1 MASGAVTPSALKAFS
16 NSTSATVGSPIA
28 SCVDGHAKSQ
38 SRRGI
43 GGRIPSGF
51 PQSHSIAKTVAF
63 SSRSVDSRHGL
74 YPGRSCGNPVT
85 HRLSAAGGGSEWQV
99 FSSDPSDN
107 EGSELAGAV
116 GTTSGEGLSE
126 KAVAGSAAGEGPA
139 EASVEAITAGDGN
152 PQVPFSTL
160 DAAATAATAAAASAA
175 AVSAFAVASSVRDS
189 ESPLNSLRDLLEVAE
204 GELAAARDRSLA
216 AEVEAQRVAERA
228 IEFKDAAVAAENAV
242 DEVLRDVEAELA
254 VEVAAQK
261 ALNAA
266 DAAFVAQE
274 EAAAAAEAELRAA
287 LLEFVSREG
296 EEGRS
301 EAEGG
306 GGKPSAENASAE
318 RVAALKAAVKE
329 AQELLRARGEEL
341 RARRD
346 ALTLVLAR
354 KERLLRQAAELAE
367 RAGEARGKAQEAEE
381 RAAASMAAAEE
392 AVASEVE
399 ANRRVSDASKAVSRA
414 EKLSKDI
421 AKAREK
427 AALLTV
433 EKEALLANEVARA
446 SAALASTVKEGKA
459 AAKQMLPRGTPAAA
473 DAAATTAATAGG
485 VGAGGSGG
493 KIGGTVEAGAGAGAP
508 EVGVG
513 ADGGRKKEK
522 SKEKAAKGES
532 AVGVGKGAVQS
543 GGGETGKEGRSAGEL
558 AAPAAA
564 AAASNVGV
572 KGAATSAPGI
582 TSGGASVA
590 PAGKVPGEG
599 NGVARGSLGLDK
611 AGAVVADGARGESGA
626 EVELEGQL
634 ELDPVTAAAAA
645 SAPLPKPSSSSK
657 PKKSSR
663 FFSASFFSAPDDT
676 GTAASPLAWLQ
687 SSLPRL
693 LASLRRHLPK
703 AVLAFVVLL
712 MGCVALNARME
723 NRAAQK
729 GQHMPPVTV
738 AVMEV
743 EQRAVRPLVAEVAK
757 AGRRVREM
765 VERMPKHEPNE
776 EEASLYDVLWLL
788 LASVVFVPAFQK
800 LPGGSPV
807 LGYLAA
813 GALIG
818 PYALSIIKHVHGT
831 KALAEF
837 GVVFLMFNIGLELS
851 LERLNSMRKYVFGLG
866 SAQVLVTAAVV
877 GVSVALLASVSG
889 PAALVIGSG
898 LALSST
904 AVVLQVLQER
914 GESTSRHGRATFSVL
929 LFQDLAVVVLLILIP
944 LLAPSSSSADG
955 SVGLTA
961 IAQAL
966 GLAAMKAVVAIAGIF
981 AGGRLLLRPIYRSMA
996 ENHNAEIFAANTLLV
1011 VLGTSVLTAQAGLS
1025 MALGAFLAGLL
1036 LAETEFALQ
1045 VESDINPYRGL
1056 LLGLFFMTVGMSI
1069 DPKLLVARFPLI
1081 VASIAAL
1088 IIGKTALITAI
1099 GRSFGLSTIA
1109 AMRTGLLLAPGGE
1122 FAFVAFGEAVQKGI
1136 MPAQLSSLL
1145 FLIVGIS
1152 MAITPWLAGFGQLL
1166 AARFDQ
1172 QDVRSLEPQ
1181 ETETDDLQGHI
1192 IICGF
1197 GRVGQI
1203 IGQLLSERLI
1213 PFVALDVRTERV
1225 SAGQTLDLPVYFGD
1239 AGSRDVLHKVGAE
1252 RAAAA
1257 VITLDT
1263 PGANYRAV
1271 WALTRNFPHI
1281 KTFVRAHD
1289 IDHGINLEK
1298 AGATA
1303 VVPETLEPSL
1313 QLAAAVLAQAKL
1325 PPAEIAATLDDF
1337 RVRHLAELNET
1348 SIGFAS

>member
-1 MASGAVTPSALKAFS
+1 MT
-16 NSTSATVGSPIA
+16 
-28 SCVDGHAKSQ
+28 
-38 SRRGI
+38 
-43 GGRIPSGF
+43 GGE
-51 PQSHSIAKTVAF
+51 
-63 SSRSVDSRHGL
+63 
-74 YPGRSCGNPVT
+74 
-85 HRLSAAGGGSEWQV
+85 SAAGGS
-99 FSSDPSDN
+99 
-107 EGSELAGAV
+107 AGVKSA
-116 GTTSGEGLSE
+116 SGESAAKPSVQAQTASARDPEAPPSTLEPPPASPDSS
-126 KAVAGSAAGEGPA
+126 GSAA
-139 EASVEAITAGDGN
+139 
-152 PQVPFSTL
+152 
-160 DAAATAATAAAASAA
+160 
-175 AVSAFAVASSVRDS
+175 SVRGS
-189 ESPLNSLRDLLEVAE
+189 ESPLSSLRVMLEVAE
-204 GELAAARDRSLA
+204 QELAAARDQSLA

-228 IEFKDAAVAAENAV
+228 IELKDAAVAAENAV
-242 DEVLRDVEAELA
+242 DEVLRDVETELA

-274 EAAAAAEAELRAA
+274 EAATAAEAELRAA
-287 LLEFVSREG
+287 LLEFVNREG
-296 EEGRS
+296 EGGRS
-301 EAEGG
+301 EEEGG
-306 GGKPSAENASAE
+306 LGSADPGTGAGGKPSAEKVTAE
-318 RVAALKAAVKE
+318 RVAALKSAVKE
-329 AQELLRARGEEL
+329 AQELLQARREEL
-341 RARRD
+341 RTRRE
-346 ALTLVLAR
+346 ALTQVLAR
-354 KERLLRQAAELAE
+354 KERLLQLAAERAE
-367 RAGEARGKAQEAEE
+367 RAGEARRLAQEAEE
-381 RAAASMAAAEE
+381 RAGASMAAAEE
-392 AVASEVE
+392 AVAGEVE
-399 ANRRVSDASKAVSRA
+399 ANRRVSDASKAISRA

-459 AAKQMLPRGTPAAA
+459 AAKEMLPRGTAAAA
-473 DAAATTAATAGG
+473 DAAGGSDATSPGVVSTAASGGAATAGG
-485 VGAGGSGG
+485 VA
-493 KIGGTVEAGAGAGAP
+493 ACGAGAEMGGTTTAGAV
-508 EVGVG
+508 EADVG
-513 ADGGRKKEK
+513 ADGGRGKGEQRD
-522 SKEKAAKGES
+522 EEAAKGES
-532 AVGVGKGAVQS
+532 AVGAEKRAVQS
-543 GGGETGKEGRSAGEL
+543 GGGETGKEGGFTGEVVPAAASNGGVKSASSS
-558 AAPAAA
+558 AAA
-564 AAASNVGV
+564 AAAPAPVG
-572 KGAATSAPGI
+572 KE
-582 TSGGASVA
+582 
-590 PAGKVPGEG
+590 PGEG
-599 NGVARGSLGLDK
+599 NGVARVSVGLDK
-611 AGAVVADGARGESGA
+611 AGAVEADEG
-626 EVELEGQL
+626 EVESETQL
-634 ELDPVTAAAAA
+634 GPDAVPAAAATAATAASGSASTPKAGSSASSA
-645 SAPLPKPSSSSK
+645 SAGAASSMSK

-663 FFSASFFSAPDDT
+663 WVSASFFSAPDDT
-676 GTAASPLAWLQ
+676 STAAGATSPWAWLQ
-687 SSLPRL
+687 SALPR
-693 LASLRRHLPK
+693 AVTSLRRHLPK
-703 AVLAFVVLL
+703 AVVAFVVLL
-712 MGCVALNARME
+712 LGCVALNARME
-723 NRAAQK
+723 NRAAQR
-729 GQHMPPVTV
+729 GQHVPPVTM

-743 EQRAVRPLVAEVAK
+743 EQKAVRPLVAEVQRV
-757 AGRRVREM
+757 GMRVREM
-765 VERMPKHEPNE
+765 VEKMPKHEPNE

-866 SAQVLVTAAVV
+866 SAQVLVTAVVV
-877 GVSVALLASVSG
+877 GVSVAALASVSG

-944 LLAPSSSSADG
+944 LLAPSPTSADG
-955 SVGLTA
+955 SVGLAA
-961 IAQAL
+961 IAKAL

-1069 DPKLLVARFPLI
+1069 DPKLLIARFPLI
-1081 VASIAAL
+1081 IASIAAL
-1088 IIGKTALITAI
+1088 IIGKTALITAM
-1099 GRSFGLSTIA
+1099 GRYFGLSTIA
-1109 AMRTGLLLAPGGE
+1109 AVRTGLLLAPGGE

-1225 SAGQTLDLPVYFGD
+1225 SAGQALDLPVYFGD

-1289 IDHGINLEK
+1289 VDHGINLEK

-1337 RVRHLAELNET
+1337 RVRHLADLNET
-1348 SIGFAS
+1348 SMGFASS

>member
-1 MASGAVTPSALKAFS
+1 M
-16 NSTSATVGSPIA
+16 
-28 SCVDGHAKSQ
+28 
-38 SRRGI
+38 
-43 GGRIPSGF
+43 
-51 PQSHSIAKTVAF
+51 
-63 SSRSVDSRHGL
+63 
-74 YPGRSCGNPVT
+74 
-85 HRLSAAGGGSEWQV
+85 
-99 FSSDPSDN
+99 
-107 EGSELAGAV
+107 
-116 GTTSGEGLSE
+116 
-126 KAVAGSAAGEGPA
+126 
-139 EASVEAITAGDGN
+139 
-152 PQVPFSTL
+152 
-160 DAAATAATAAAASAA
+160 
-175 AVSAFAVASSVRDS
+175 
-189 ESPLNSLRDLLEVAE
+189 LEVAE
-204 GELAAARDRSLA
+204 QELATARDRSLA

-228 IEFKDAAVAAENAV
+228 IELKDAAVAAENAV

-274 EAAAAAEAELRAA
+274 LAATAAEAELRAA
-287 LLEFVSREG
+287 LLDFVNREG
-296 EEGRS
+296 EAGRS
-301 EAEGG
+301 EEEGG
-306 GGKPSAENASAE
+306 LGGADPGTGAGGKPSAEKVTAE
-318 RVAALKAAVKE
+318 RVDALKAAVKE
-329 AQELLRARGEEL
+329 AQELMQARREEL
-341 RARRD
+341 RTRRE
-346 ALTLVLAR
+346 ALTQVLAR
-354 KERLLRQAAELAE
+354 KERLLQLAAERAE
-367 RAGEARGKAQEAEE
+367 RAGEARRLAQEAEE

-392 AVASEVE
+392 AVAGEVE
-399 ANRRVSDASKAVSRA
+399 ANRRVSDASKAISKA

-459 AAKQMLPRGTPAAA
+459 AAKEMLPRGTPAAA
-473 DAAATTAATAGG
+473 DAAGDSNAASPGVVSTAASGSGAATAGG
-485 VGAGGSGG
+485 VAAGGAGGELGG
-493 KIGGTVEAGAGAGAP
+493 NAAAGAAEA
-508 EVGVG
+508 VVG
-513 ADGGRKKEK
+513 ADGGRGKGEEREEEA
-522 SKEKAAKGES
+522 SKGES
-532 AVGVGKGAVQS
+532 AVQS
-543 GGGETGKEGRSAGEL
+543 GGGESGKEGGVKSAGSS
-558 AAPAAA
+558 AATAAA
-564 AAASNVGV
+564 APV
-572 KGAATSAPGI
+572 
-582 TSGGASVA
+582 
-590 PAGKVPGEG
+590 GKVPGEG
-599 NGVARGSLGLDK
+599 NGVARVSLELDK
-611 AGAVVADGARGESGA
+611 A
-626 EVELEGQL
+626 
-634 ELDPVTAAAAA
+634 
-645 SAPLPKPSSSSK
+645 
-657 PKKSSR
+657 
-663 FFSASFFSAPDDT
+663 DDT
-676 GTAASPLAWLQ
+676 SPAAGATSPWAWLQ
-687 SSLPRL
+687 SALPRA
-693 LASLRRHLPK
+693 LAAFRRHLPK
-703 AVLAFVVLL
+703 AVVAFVVLL
-712 MGCVALNARME
+712 LGCVALNARME
-723 NRAAQK
+723 KRAAQR
-729 GQHMPPVTV
+729 GQHVPPVTM

-743 EQRAVRPLVAEVAK
+743 EQKAVRPLVAEVQRV
-757 AGRRVREM
+757 GMRVREM
-765 VERMPKHEPNE
+765 VEKMPKHEPNE

-800 LPGGSPV
+800 LPGGELGAVVSCGSPV

-866 SAQVLVTAAVV
+866 SAQVLVTAVVV
-877 GVSVALLASVSG
+877 GVSVAALASVSG

-944 LLAPSSSSADG
+944 LLAPSPTSADG
-955 SVGLTA
+955 SVGLAA
-961 IAQAL
+961 IAKAL

-1069 DPKLLVARFPLI
+1069 DPKLLIARFPLI
-1081 VASIAAL
+1081 IASIAAL
-1088 IIGKTALITAI
+1088 IIGKTALITAM
-1099 GRSFGLSTIA
+1099 GRYFGLSTIA
-1109 AMRTGLLLAPGGE
+1109 AVRTGLLLAPGGE

-1225 SAGQTLDLPVYFGD
+1225 SAGQSLDLPVYFGD

-1289 IDHGINLEK
+1289 VDHGINLEK

-1337 RVRHLAELNET
+1337 RVRHLADLNET
-1348 SIGFAS
+1348 SMGFASS

>member
-1 MASGAVTPSALKAFS
+1 M
-16 NSTSATVGSPIA
+16 
-28 SCVDGHAKSQ
+28 
-38 SRRGI
+38 
-43 GGRIPSGF
+43 
-51 PQSHSIAKTVAF
+51 
-63 SSRSVDSRHGL
+63 
-74 YPGRSCGNPVT
+74 
-85 HRLSAAGGGSEWQV
+85 
-99 FSSDPSDN
+99 
-107 EGSELAGAV
+107 
-116 GTTSGEGLSE
+116 
-126 KAVAGSAAGEGPA
+126 
-139 EASVEAITAGDGN
+139 
-152 PQVPFSTL
+152 
-160 DAAATAATAAAASAA
+160 
-175 AVSAFAVASSVRDS
+175 
-189 ESPLNSLRDLLEVAE
+189 LEVAE
-204 GELAAARDRSLA
+204 QELATARDRSLA

-228 IEFKDAAVAAENAV
+228 IELKDAAVAAENAV

-274 EAAAAAEAELRAA
+274 VAATAAEAELRAA
-287 LLEFVSREG
+287 LLEFVNREG
-296 EEGRS
+296 EAGRS
-301 EAEGG
+301 EEEGG
-306 GGKPSAENASAE
+306 LGGADPGTGAAGKPSAEKVTAE
-318 RVAALKAAVKE
+318 RVDALKASVKE
-329 AQELLRARGEEL
+329 AQELLQARREEL
-341 RARRD
+341 RTRRE
-346 ALTLVLAR
+346 ALTQVLAR
-354 KERLLRQAAELAE
+354 KERLLQLAAERAE
-367 RAGEARGKAQEAEE
+367 RAGEARRLAQEAEE

-392 AVASEVE
+392 AVAGEVE
-399 ANRRVSDASKAVSRA
+399 ANRRVSDASKAISRA

-446 SAALASTVKEGKA
+446 SAALAST
-459 AAKQMLPRGTPAAA
+459 
-473 DAAATTAATAGG
+473 
-485 VGAGGSGG
+485 
-493 KIGGTVEAGAGAGAP
+493 
-508 EVGVG
+508 
-513 ADGGRKKEK
+513 
-522 SKEKAAKGES
+522 
-532 AVGVGKGAVQS
+532 S
-543 GGGETGKEGRSAGEL
+543 GGGESGKEGGE
-558 AAPAAA
+558 AVP
-564 AAASNVGV
+564 AAASNGGV
-572 KGAATSAPGI
+572 TSAGSSTATAAAGP
-582 TSGGASVA
+582 V
-590 PAGKVPGEG
+590 GKVPGEG
-599 NGVARGSLGLDK
+599 NGVARVSLELDK
-611 AGAVVADGARGESGA
+611 AGAVEIDGGESA
-626 EVELEGQL
+626 
-634 ELDPVTAAAAA
+634 
-645 SAPLPKPSSSSK
+645 
-657 PKKSSR
+657 
-663 FFSASFFSAPDDT
+663 
-676 GTAASPLAWLQ
+676 
-687 SSLPRL
+687 LPRA

-703 AVLAFVVLL
+703 AVVAFVVLL
-712 MGCVALNARME
+712 LGCVALNARME
-723 NRAAQK
+723 KRAAQR
-729 GQHMPPVTV
+729 GQHVPPVTM

-743 EQRAVRPLVAEVAK
+743 EQKAVRPLVAEVQRV
-757 AGRRVREM
+757 GMRVREM
-765 VERMPKHEPNE
+765 VEKMPKHEPNE

-866 SAQVLVTAAVV
+866 SAQVLVTAVVV

-944 LLAPSSSSADG
+944 LLAPSPSSADG
-955 SVGLTA
+955 SVGLAA
-961 IAQAL
+961 IAKAL

-1069 DPKLLVARFPLI
+1069 DPKLLIARFPLI
-1081 VASIAAL
+1081 IASIAAL
-1088 IIGKTALITAI
+1088 IIGKTALITAM
-1099 GRSFGLSTIA
+1099 GRSFGLSTVA
-1109 AMRTGLLLAPGGE
+1109 AVRTGLLLAPGGE

-1225 SAGQTLDLPVYFGD
+1225 SAGQSLDLPVYFGD

-1289 IDHGINLEK
+1289 VDHGINLEK

-1337 RVRHLAELNET
+1337 RVRHLADLNET
-1348 SIGFAS
+1348 SMGFASS

>member
-1 MASGAVTPSALKAFS
+1 MASGTVNPTALKAP
-16 NSTSATVGSPIA
+16 APVGLPIA
-28 SCVDGHAKSQ
+28 SRAEGRGKNR
-38 SRRGI
+38 SRRGVGVKI
-43 GGRIPSGF
+43 LSGF
-51 PQSHSIAKTVAF
+51 SQGHSTAKASPF
-63 SSRSVDSRHGL
+63 SSRSVDSLYGI
-74 YPGRSCGNPVT
+74 YPGRLPCNPVT
-85 HRLSAAGGGSEWQV
+85 RRSAAADGDKEWRLYTSDPSNDEENEPVKSAATSDGGEVSQTTGGESAAGGS
-99 FSSDPSDN
+99 
-107 EGSELAGAV
+107 AGGKSAV
-116 GTTSGEGLSE
+116 GESAAKPSVQTHAANANDPEAPPPTLEPPPASPGSS
-126 KAVAGSAAGEGPA
+126 GSATG
-139 EASVEAITAGDGN
+139 
-152 PQVPFSTL
+152 
-160 DAAATAATAAAASAA
+160 
-175 AVSAFAVASSVRDS
+175 VRGS
-189 ESPLNSLRDLLEVAE
+189 ESPLSALRVMLEVAE
-204 GELAAARDRSLA
+204 QELATARDRSLA

-228 IEFKDAAVAAENAV
+228 IELKDAAVAAENAV

-274 EAAAAAEAELRAA
+274 VAATAAEAELRAA
-287 LLEFVSREG
+287 LLEFVNREG
-296 EEGRS
+296 EAGRS
-301 EAEGG
+301 EEEGG
-306 GGKPSAENASAE
+306 LGGADPGTGAGGKPSAEKVTAE
-318 RVAALKAAVKE
+318 RVDALKAAVKE
-329 AQELLRARGEEL
+329 AQELMQARREEL
-341 RARRD
+341 RTRRE
-346 ALTLVLAR
+346 ALTQVLAR
-354 KERLLRQAAELAE
+354 KERLLQLAAERAE
-367 RAGEARGKAQEAEE
+367 RAGEARRLAQEAEE

-392 AVASEVE
+392 AVAGEVE
-399 ANRRVSDASKAVSRA
+399 ANRRVSDASKAISRA

-459 AAKQMLPRGTPAAA
+459 AAKEMLPRGTPAAA
-473 DAAATTAATAGG
+473 DAAGDSNAASPGVVSTAASGSGAATAGG
-485 VGAGGSGG
+485 VAAGGAGGELGG
-493 KIGGTVEAGAGAGAP
+493 NAAAGAAEA
-508 EVGVG
+508 VVG
-513 ADGGRKKEK
+513 ADGGRGKGEEREEEA
-522 SKEKAAKGES
+522 SKGES
-532 AVGVGKGAVQS
+532 AVQS
-543 GGGETGKEGRSAGEL
+543 GGGESGKEGGE
-558 AAPAAA
+558 AVP
-564 AAASNVGV
+564 AAASNGGV
-572 KGAATSAPGI
+572 KSAGSSAATAAAAP
-582 TSGGASVA
+582 V
-590 PAGKVPGEG
+590 GKVPGEG
-599 NGVARGSLGLDK
+599 NGVARVSLELDK
-611 AGAVVADGARGESGA
+611 AGA
-626 EVELEGQL
+626 
-634 ELDPVTAAAAA
+634 T
-645 SAPLPKPSSSSK
+645 
-657 PKKSSR
+657 
-663 FFSASFFSAPDDT
+663 
-676 GTAASPLAWLQ
+676 SPWAWLQ
-687 SSLPRL
+687 SALPRA
-693 LASLRRHLPK
+693 LAAFRRHLPK
-703 AVLAFVVLL
+703 AVVAFVVLL
-712 MGCVALNARME
+712 LGCVALNARME
-723 NRAAQK
+723 KRAAQR
-729 GQHMPPVTV
+729 GQHVPPVTM

-743 EQRAVRPLVAEVAK
+743 EQKAVRPLVAEVQRV
-757 AGRRVREM
+757 GMRVREM
-765 VERMPKHEPNE
+765 VEKMPKHEPNE

-800 LPGGSPV
+800 LPGGELGAVVSCGSPVLGYLAAGALIRSYALSIIKHVHGTKALLPLSPLSPSCSPHTAGSPV

-866 SAQVLVTAAVV
+866 SAQVLVTAVVV
-877 GVSVALLASVSG
+877 GVSVAALASVSG

-944 LLAPSSSSADG
+944 LLAPSPTSADG
-955 SVGLTA
+955 SVGLAA
-961 IAQAL
+961 IAKAL

-1069 DPKLLVARFPLI
+1069 DPKLLIARFPLI
-1081 VASIAAL
+1081 IASIAAL
-1088 IIGKTALITAI
+1088 IIGKTALITAM
-1099 GRSFGLSTIA
+1099 GRYFGLSTIA
-1109 AMRTGLLLAPGGE
+1109 AVRTGLLLAPGGE

-1225 SAGQTLDLPVYFGD
+1225 SAGQSLDLPVYFGD

-1289 IDHGINLEK
+1289 VDHGINLEK

-1337 RVRHLAELNET
+1337 RVRHLADLNET
-1348 SIGFAS
+1348 SMGFASS

>member
-1 MASGAVTPSALKAFS
+1 MT
-16 NSTSATVGSPIA
+16 
-28 SCVDGHAKSQ
+28 
-38 SRRGI
+38 
-43 GGRIPSGF
+43 GGE
-51 PQSHSIAKTVAF
+51 
-63 SSRSVDSRHGL
+63 
-74 YPGRSCGNPVT
+74 
-85 HRLSAAGGGSEWQV
+85 SAAGGS
-99 FSSDPSDN
+99 
-107 EGSELAGAV
+107 AGGKSA
-116 GTTSGEGLSE
+116 SGESAAKPSVQAQPASARDPEAPPSTLEPPPASPDSS
-126 KAVAGSAAGEGPA
+126 GSAA
-139 EASVEAITAGDGN
+139 
-152 PQVPFSTL
+152 
-160 DAAATAATAAAASAA
+160 
-175 AVSAFAVASSVRDS
+175 SVRGS
-189 ESPLNSLRDLLEVAE
+189 ESPLSSLRVMLEVAE
-204 GELAAARDRSLA
+204 QELAAARDQSLA
-216 AEVEAQRVAERA
+216 AEVEAQRVAERS
-228 IEFKDAAVAAENAV
+228 IELKDAAVAAENAV
-242 DEVLRDVEAELA
+242 DEVLRDVETELA

-274 EAAAAAEAELRAA
+274 EAATAAEAELRAA
-287 LLEFVSREG
+287 LLEFVNREG
-296 EEGRS
+296 EGGRS
-301 EAEGG
+301 EEEGG
-306 GGKPSAENASAE
+306 LGSADPGTGAGGKPSAEKVTAE
-318 RVAALKAAVKE
+318 RVAALKSAVKE
-329 AQELLRARGEEL
+329 AQELLQARREEL
-341 RARRD
+341 RTRRE
-346 ALTLVLAR
+346 ALTQVLAR
-354 KERLLRQAAELAE
+354 KERLLQLAAERSE
-367 RAGEARGKAQEAEE
+367 RAGEARRLAQEAEE
-381 RAAASMAAAEE
+381 RAGASMAAAEE
-392 AVASEVE
+392 AVAGEVE
-399 ANRRVSDASKAVSRA
+399 ANRRVSDASKAISRA

-459 AAKQMLPRGTPAAA
+459 AAKEMLPRGTASAA
-473 DAAATTAATAGG
+473 DAAGGSDATSPGVVSTAASGGAATAGG
-485 VGAGGSGG
+485 VA
-493 KIGGTVEAGAGAGAP
+493 ACGAGAEMGGTTTAGAV
-508 EVGVG
+508 EADVG
-513 ADGGRKKEK
+513 ADGGRGKGEE
-522 SKEKAAKGES
+522 SDEEAAKGES
-532 AVGVGKGAVQS
+532 AVGAEKRAVQS
-543 GGGETGKEGRSAGEL
+543 GGGETGKEGGFTGEVVPAAASNGGVKSASSS
-558 AAPAAA
+558 AAA
-564 AAASNVGV
+564 AAAPAPVG
-572 KGAATSAPGI
+572 KG
-582 TSGGASVA
+582 
-590 PAGKVPGEG
+590 PGEG
-599 NGVARGSLGLDK
+599 NGVARVSVGLDK
-611 AGAVVADGARGESGA
+611 AGAVEADEGE
-626 EVELEGQL
+626 
-634 ELDPVTAAAAA
+634 
-645 SAPLPKPSSSSK
+645 

-663 FFSASFFSAPDDT
+663 WVSASFFSAPDDT
-676 GTAASPLAWLQ
+676 STAAGATSPWAWLQ
-687 SSLPRL
+687 SALPS
-693 LASLRRHLPK
+693 AVTSLRRHLPK
-703 AVLAFVVLL
+703 AVVAFVVLL
-712 MGCVALNARME
+712 LGCVALNARME
-723 NRAAQK
+723 NRAAQR
-729 GQHMPPVTV
+729 GQHVPPVTM

-743 EQRAVRPLVAEVAK
+743 EQKAVRPLVAEVQRV
-757 AGRRVREM
+757 GMRVREM
-765 VERMPKHEPNE
+765 VEKMPKHEPNE

-866 SAQVLVTAAVV
+866 SAQVLVTAVVV
-877 GVSVALLASVSG
+877 GVSVAALASVSG

-944 LLAPSSSSADG
+944 LLAPSPTSADG
-955 SVGLTA
+955 SVGLAA
-961 IAQAL
+961 IAKAL

-1069 DPKLLVARFPLI
+1069 DPKLLIARFPLI
-1081 VASIAAL
+1081 IASIAAL
-1088 IIGKTALITAI
+1088 IIGKTALITAM
-1099 GRSFGLSTIA
+1099 GRYFGLSTIA
-1109 AMRTGLLLAPGGE
+1109 AVRTGLLLAPGGE

-1136 MPAQLSSLL
+1136 IPAQLSSLL

-1225 SAGQTLDLPVYFGD
+1225 SAGQALDLPVYFGD

-1289 IDHGINLEK
+1289 VDHGINLEK

-1337 RVRHLAELNET
+1337 RVRHLADLNET
-1348 SIGFAS
+1348 SMGFASS

>member
-1 MASGAVTPSALKAFS
+1 M
-16 NSTSATVGSPIA
+16 
-28 SCVDGHAKSQ
+28 
-38 SRRGI
+38 
-43 GGRIPSGF
+43 
-51 PQSHSIAKTVAF
+51 
-63 SSRSVDSRHGL
+63 
-74 YPGRSCGNPVT
+74 
-85 HRLSAAGGGSEWQV
+85 
-99 FSSDPSDN
+99 
-107 EGSELAGAV
+107 
-116 GTTSGEGLSE
+116 
-126 KAVAGSAAGEGPA
+126 
-139 EASVEAITAGDGN
+139 
-152 PQVPFSTL
+152 
-160 DAAATAATAAAASAA
+160 
-175 AVSAFAVASSVRDS
+175 
-189 ESPLNSLRDLLEVAE
+189 LEVAE
-204 GELAAARDRSLA
+204 QELATARDRSLA

-228 IEFKDAAVAAENAV
+228 IELKDAAVAAENAV

-274 EAAAAAEAELRAA
+274 LAATAAEAELRAA
-287 LLEFVSREG
+287 LLDFVNREG
-296 EEGRS
+296 EAGRS
-301 EAEGG
+301 EEEGG
-306 GGKPSAENASAE
+306 LGGADPGTGAGGKPSAEKVTAE
-318 RVAALKAAVKE
+318 RVDALKAAVKE
-329 AQELLRARGEEL
+329 AQELMQARREEL
-341 RARRD
+341 RTRRE
-346 ALTLVLAR
+346 ALTQVLAR
-354 KERLLRQAAELAE
+354 KERLLQLAAERAE
-367 RAGEARGKAQEAEE
+367 RAGEARRLAQEAEE

-392 AVASEVE
+392 AVAGEVE
-399 ANRRVSDASKAVSRA
+399 ANRRVSDASKAISKA

-459 AAKQMLPRGTPAAA
+459 AAKEMLPRGTPAAA
-473 DAAATTAATAGG
+473 DAAGDSNAASPGVVSTAASGSGAATAGG
-485 VGAGGSGG
+485 VAAGGAGGELGG
-493 KIGGTVEAGAGAGAP
+493 NAAAGAAEA
-508 EVGVG
+508 VVG
-513 ADGGRKKEK
+513 ADGGRGKGEEREEEA
-522 SKEKAAKGES
+522 SKGES
-532 AVGVGKGAVQS
+532 AVQS
-543 GGGETGKEGRSAGEL
+543 GGGESGKEGGVKSAGSS
-558 AAPAAA
+558 AATAAA
-564 AAASNVGV
+564 APV
-572 KGAATSAPGI
+572 
-582 TSGGASVA
+582 
-590 PAGKVPGEG
+590 GKVPGEG
-599 NGVARGSLGLDK
+599 NGVARVSLELDK
-611 AGAVVADGARGESGA
+611 A
-626 EVELEGQL
+626 
-634 ELDPVTAAAAA
+634 
-645 SAPLPKPSSSSK
+645 
-657 PKKSSR
+657 
-663 FFSASFFSAPDDT
+663 DDT
-676 GTAASPLAWLQ
+676 SPAAGATSPWAWLQ
-687 SSLPRL
+687 SALPRA
-693 LASLRRHLPK
+693 LAAFRRHLPK
-703 AVLAFVVLL
+703 AVVAFVVLL
-712 MGCVALNARME
+712 LGCVALNARME
-723 NRAAQK
+723 KRAAQR
-729 GQHMPPVTV
+729 GQHVPPVTM

-743 EQRAVRPLVAEVAK
+743 EQKAVRPLVAEVQRV
-757 AGRRVREM
+757 GMRVREM
-765 VERMPKHEPNE
+765 VEKMPKHEPNE

-866 SAQVLVTAAVV
+866 SAQVLVTAVVV
-877 GVSVALLASVSG
+877 GVSVAALASVSG

-944 LLAPSSSSADG
+944 LLAPSPTSADG
-955 SVGLTA
+955 SVGLAA
-961 IAQAL
+961 IAKAL

-1069 DPKLLVARFPLI
+1069 DPKLLIARFPLI
-1081 VASIAAL
+1081 IASIAAL
-1088 IIGKTALITAI
+1088 IIGKTALITAM
-1099 GRSFGLSTIA
+1099 GRYFGLSTIA
-1109 AMRTGLLLAPGGE
+1109 AVRTGLLLAPGGE

-1225 SAGQTLDLPVYFGD
+1225 SAGQSLDLPVYFGD

-1289 IDHGINLEK
+1289 VDHGINLEK

-1337 RVRHLAELNET
+1337 RVRHLADLNET
-1348 SIGFAS
+1348 SMGFASS